1 MGWFKDFVRNPVGTV
16 LNTAKEVVTDP
27 GKVLNDIGKTI
38 DQSIIKPIENDP
50 LTFIVAAAAYAY
62 GIPGLEFA
70 GAGSAASVGVATTGS
85 RLAQGDEFDQ
95 AVKKGVTAAAVTA
108 TVNYGRDYYRQ
119 NVGSG
124 APVPVE
130 SRPVS
135 AAVDASASAPVEV
148 TVDPAAATSSSV
160 VNPTLVD
167 VPIDA
172 NVTYVDPTQAANPF
186 APVKPSALS
195 LEIAPF
201 DPNPAPLSN
210 APVTN
215 ASSYT
220 GNAAGQ
226 SPQGSVYKSEF
237 VNLGAEPPYVPGSG
251 NQAATGTADK
261 FVNDPSRPDLIDPV
275 TKKSPLQVKVDGTPG
290 LPEVVDYSRVAGPDT
305 GALSLGSVGDTAL
318 AAGEN
323 AWSFAKAHPYY
334 TAGGLYLASQM
345 GKDEPQPDDRPTGTP
360 SEQIGDSRFYMSLP
374 QLRMKRDYQEYAGDY
389 NRYGQETGTHKFFT
403 DPVYEPI
410 DYTAAKDGGY
420 VRMEDGGYMGGGGL
434 SPQIGAPMPQQ
445 QMPQM
450 QQAPMP
456 QMSPMQQQQPVG
468 ALAGLTQKRPTAMP
482 QQPAGALQKVPGQQ
496 QNPNYRYFN
505 YGMVPPSVQP
515 NMPQAQMSQKYAT
528 GGLTMAMANGGNVSD
543 GRTDDIP
550 ALLSP
555 GEYVMDA
562 ETVALLGNGNNDA
575 GAKRLD
581 HMREAVRKQ
590 KGGALSKGK
599 ISPDAQSPLSYLS
612 GRMA

>member
-1 MGWFKDFVRNPVGTV
+1 M
-16 LNTAKEVVTDP
+16 
-27 GKVLNDIGKTI
+27 
-38 DQSIIKPIENDP
+38 
-50 LTFIVAAAAYAY
+50 
-62 GIPGLEFA
+62 
-70 GAGSAASVGVATTGS
+70 
-85 RLAQGDEFDQ
+85 
-95 AVKKGVTAAAVTA
+95 
-108 TVNYGRDYYRQ
+108 
-119 NVGSG
+119 
-124 APVPVE
+124 
-130 SRPVS
+130 
-135 AAVDASASAPVEV
+135 
-148 TVDPAAATSSSV
+148 
-160 VNPTLVD
+160 
-167 VPIDA
+167 
-172 NVTYVDPTQAANPF
+172 
-186 APVKPSALS
+186 
-195 LEIAPF
+195 
-201 DPNPAPLSN
+201 
-210 APVTN
+210 
-215 ASSYT
+215 
-220 GNAAGQ
+220 
-226 SPQGSVYKSEF
+226 
-237 VNLGAEPPYVPGSG
+237 
-251 NQAATGTADK
+251 
-261 FVNDPSRPDLIDPV
+261 
-275 TKKSPLQVKVDGTPG
+275 
-290 LPEVVDYSRVAGPDT
+290 
-305 GALSLGSVGDTAL
+305 L
-318 AAGEN
+318 AAGDN
-323 AWSFAKAHPYY
+323 AWSLAKAYPYT
-334 TAGGLYLASQM
+334 TAGGLYLASKM
-345 GKDEPQPDDRPTGTP
+345 GGDEPQQDDRPTGTP

-410 DYTAAKDGGY
+410 DYAAKDGGY
-420 VRMEDGGYMGGGGL
+420 VRMEEGGYMGGGGL

-445 QMPQM
+445 MQQQQMPQM

-456 QMSPMQQQQPVG
+456 QMPPMQQQQPVG
-468 ALAGLTQKRPTAMP
+468 ALAGLAQKRPTAMP
-482 QQPAGALQKVPGQQ
+482 QQPVGALQKVPGQQ

-528 GGLTMAMANGGNVSD
+528 GGLTMAMANKGNVSD